1 MPPADNTQK
10 ILEEVLAKLYSEQAK
25 ETNQHGSS
33 YLIAQDGQFLGEIN
47 TNWHDRNSILNEYGP
62 YGSPYSKTSIFNSY
76 SSYGSEYGRYSINNP
91 YCSSPP
97 KLFINSKF
105 LGHVSANRYVLNRYS
120 PEAFIY
126 TLRNDINSLL
136 LGKINETDSDV
147 RRSQGESFIEAYDG
161 TFLGKIN
168 PNRYDIE
175 SIFNEYGPYGNRYST
190 SSIFNRFSNYGSQF
204 SDLSPYNKY
213 SSNPPKIIH
222 LGRDEAYLT
231 KNEMLS
237 PRIDPDEIL
246 KWAQTNVRKYG

>member
-10 ILEEVLAKLYSEQAK
+10 ILEEMLAKLYSEQAK
-25 ETNQHGSS
+25 ETNQHGNS

-47 TNWHDRNSILNEYGP
+47 TNWHDGNSILNEYGP

-105 LGHVSANRYVLNRYS
+105 IGHVSANRYVLNRYS

-147 RRSQGESFIEAYDG
+147 RRSKGESFIEASDG

-175 SIFNEYGPYGNRYST
+175 SIFNKYGPYGNRYST

-204 SDLSPYNKY
+204 SSLSPYNKY

-222 LGRDEAYLT
+222 LGRDEVYLT
-231 KNEMLS
+231 KNEILS
-237 PRIDPDEIL
+237 PRIDPDEIF
-246 KWAQTNVRKYG
+246 KWAQNNVGKYG